1 MQNTKKLIIPFCLF
15 VAIILMVAIYSIIK
29 QFMKLLI
36 EGQKKINYIGGDDE
50 QYFLKHKLFMQT
62 TYHTT
67 LLRSHSKLF
76 LIVFLIAISLC
87 SCASPLISK
96 TNHYFPVKNRE
107 QRASSLGFSIVPP
120 SGINWF
126 EKLNDNSLYY
136 LKKIQTN
143 DYSIYTKATEI
154 HLDDQKLE
162 AGNFLQYVKD
172 GKKLTTASGD
182 YRNVSFRYTQ
192 DKELS
197 PLCIRYVQD
206 YEDHGIKNLKK
217 DEFIRVQKNGLV
229 CMHPEAPENGVDMF
243 YIESVRQSAT
253 QQDQTYKD
261 EGEFFLSSLK
271 FHPIGG

>member
-1 MQNTKKLIIPFCLF
+1 
-15 VAIILMVAIYSIIK
+15 
-29 QFMKLLI
+29 
-36 EGQKKINYIGGDDE
+36 
-50 QYFLKHKLFMQT
+50 MQT

-67 LLRSHSKLF
+67 PLRSHFERF
-76 LIVFLIAISLC
+76 LIVFLLSISLC
-87 SCASPLISK
+87 SCASPLISQ

-107 QRASSLGFSIVPP
+107 QRASSLGFSIAPP
-120 SGINWF
+120 SGINWY
-126 EKLNDNSLYY
+126 EKLKDNSLYY

-154 HLDDQKLE
+154 HLDDKELE
-162 AGNFLQYVKD
+162 AGKFLQYVKND
-172 GKKLTTASGD
+172 KKLTPTSGD
-182 YRNVSFRYTQ
+182 YRNVSFRYIQ

-217 DEFIRVQKNGLV
+217 DEFIRVQKKGLV

-243 YIESVRQSAT
+243 YVESIRQSPK
-253 QQDQTYKD
+253 QQDQSYKD